1 MGGGNG
7 YSGGG
12 SGMSVGCDGG
22 YNGGDGESCNGE
34 HGGYGTGEDVT
45 SFKLENFVLTPGA
58 RGISSNNGGGGGG
71 VLVNGDGP
79 DHEDEHDATGY
90 GAGGGWTRGGLQGV
104 ILIEIINN

>member
-1 MGGGNG
+1 MFINR
-7 YSGGG
+7 
-12 SGMSVGCDGG
+12 
-22 YNGGDGESCNGE
+22 
-34 HGGYGTGEDVT
+34 
-45 SFKLENFVLTPGA
+45 LGA
-58 RGISSNNGGGGGG
+58 RGISYDAGGGGGG